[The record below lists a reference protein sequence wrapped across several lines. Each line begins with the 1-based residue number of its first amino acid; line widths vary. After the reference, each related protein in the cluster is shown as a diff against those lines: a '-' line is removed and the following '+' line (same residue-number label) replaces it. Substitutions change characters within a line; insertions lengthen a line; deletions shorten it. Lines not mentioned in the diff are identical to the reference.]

1 MNAASGIYI
10 NVDTRSSQSAP
21 QHVDVVDDLRDEA
34 RRRLLDSISDELV
47 EHGEIPSVGD
57 RIQVVFAEA
66 ESREVAAR

>member
-21 QHVDVVDDLRDEA
+21 QHVDLFDDLRDEA

-47 EHGEIPSVGD
+47 EHGGIPGVGD

-66 ESREVAAR
+66 ENREVAAR